1 MSLIRRIITRENS
14 TAHFVQPIRY
24 HFMTPIRDTS
34 GIDSSQRLRFVTAIC
49 RPRVVGLPSCE
60 SKGGVT
66 RLSFSRGRG
75 QPIGTS
81 LKRCLGWKTHGQ
93 RVSKLLTGEDFREE
107 VVVPAGDLH
116 FASQTFFERMMLESR
131 DGEAS

>member
-60 SKGGVT
+60 SKGGDKIEFLAWPGTTYWDEPETV
-66 RLSFSRGRG
+66 SR
-75 QPIGTS
+75 
-81 LKRCLGWKTHGQ
+81 
-93 RVSKLLTGEDFREE
+93 
-107 VVVPAGDLH
+107 
-116 FASQTFFERMMLESR
+116 LESPR
-131 DGEAS
+131 PARIKVVDR